1 MKIGIFGGSFNPP
14 HNMHE
19 NIALELLDKNYLDKV
34 IFVPTG
40 TKYEY
45 KNNLIPNE
53 ERYEML
59 KILTEN
65 NPNLS
70 VSSFE
75 FQEKVVYTYETL
87 AHFKKEYPKDEI
99 YFICGTDNLSY
110 LDKWKNGL
118 DILTKYPII
127 DVKRETDNLESIL
140 TKYQKFK
147 PKITVANIPPQTISS
162 TEIREL
168 IKKGN
173 LKLLKEH
180 LNKKVI
186 DYILREKLY
195 Q

>member
-19 NIALELLDKNYLDKV
+19 NIALELLNKNYLDKV

-45 KNNLIPNE
+45 KNNLIQNE

-59 KILTEN
+59 KIITESN
-65 NPNLS
+65 EKLS

-75 FQEKVVYTYETL
+75 FQDQVVYTYETL
-87 AHFKKEYPKDEI
+87 AHFKKEYPEDEI
-99 YFICGTDNLSY
+99 FFICGTDNLSY

-127 DVKRETDNLESIL
+127 VIKRETDDLESIL
-140 TKYQKFK
+140 TKYQELK
-147 PKITVANIPPQTISS
+147 PKIIIANIPPQTISS

-168 IKKGN
+168 IKNGKTS
-173 LKLLKEH
+173 LLKEH
-180 LNKKVI
+180 VNPKVI
-186 DYILREKLY
+186 DYILRKKLY